1 MKNIIIILAFF
12 TLISCGEKEK
22 LAEEIVLEE
31 DNNSL
36 KLTDE
41 QLKTFDLSTVVLQER
56 TITKSLKLNG
66 ELNVPPQNLV
76 SISSVLGGYVK
87 STKLLPGMFVRKGE
101 VLAVIEDN
109 QFIQLQ
115 QDYLTTKTQLINA
128 EAEYHRQKDLNL
140 NKASSDKVYL
150 QAEADYKT
158 LLISKSSLEQ
168 KLKLITIDPNKV
180 SVANIRESIS
190 IYAPF
195 NGYVSDIF
203 VNIGKYISP
212 NDVLLELINLSDLY
226 LKLKVFEQD
235 LDAIEIGQSVTVY
248 TNSKP
253 DKKYEAELI
262 QIGKSFSAD
271 RAVAVYAKLKEV
283 DPKLIPGMYMNAE
296 IIVPENK
303 TRALPEESVVS
314 FEGKDYVFEI
324 LDSNTFEMIEVQ
336 VGNSGNGWLEIKNAT
351 TLQDKKI
358 AEKGAYAL
366 LMALKNKGE
375 E

>member
-41 QLKTFDLSTVVLQER
+41 QLKTFDLSTVYLQER

-76 SISSVLGGYVK
+76 SISSALGGYVK

-115 QDYLTTKTQLINA
+115 QDYLTTKTQLVNA

-168 KLKLITIDPNKV
+168 KLRLITIDPNKV

-235 LDAIEIGQSVTVY
+235 LDVIEIGQSVTVY

-336 VGNSGNGWLEIKNAT
+336 VGNSGNGWLEIKNAA

>member
-76 SISSVLGGYVK
+76 SISSALGGYVK

-271 RAVAVYAKLKEV
+271 RAVAVYVKLKEV
-283 DPKLIPGMYMNAE
+283 DSKLIPGMYMNAE

>member
-314 FEGKDYVFEI
+314 FEGKDYVFEV

-336 VGNSGNGWLEIKNAT
+336 VGNSGNGWLEIKNAA

>member
-41 QLKTFDLSTVVLQER
+41 QLKTFDLSTVYLQER

-76 SISSVLGGYVK
+76 SISSALGGYVK

-115 QDYLTTKTQLINA
+115 QDYLTTKTQLVNA

-168 KLKLITIDPNKV
+168 KLRLITIDPNKV

-235 LDAIEIGQSVTVY
+235 LDVIEIGQSVTVY

-314 FEGKDYVFEI
+314 FEGKDYVFEV

-336 VGNSGNGWLEIKNAT
+336 VGNSGNGWLEIKNAA

>member
-314 FEGKDYVFEI
+314 FEGKDYVFEV

>member
-271 RAVAVYAKLKEV
+271 RAVAVYVKLKEV
-283 DPKLIPGMYMNAE
+283 DSKLIPGMYMNAE

-314 FEGKDYVFEI
+314 FEGKDYVFEV

-336 VGNSGNGWLEIKNAT
+336 VGNSGNGWLEIKNAA

>member
-336 VGNSGNGWLEIKNAT
+336 VGNSGNGWLEIKNAA

>member
-235 LDAIEIGQSVTVY
+235 LDVIEIGQSVTVY

-314 FEGKDYVFEI
+314 FEGKDYVFEV

-336 VGNSGNGWLEIKNAT
+336 VGNSGNGWLEIKNAA

>member
-41 QLKTFDLSTVVLQER
+41 QLKTFDLSTVYLQER

-168 KLKLITIDPNKV
+168 KLRLITIDPNKV

-235 LDAIEIGQSVTVY
+235 LDVIEIGQSVTVY

-253 DKKYEAELI
+253 DKKYEAELV

-296 IIVPENK
+296 ITIPENK

-314 FEGKDYVFEI
+314 FEGKDYVFEV

-336 VGNSGNGWLEIKNAT
+336 VGNSGNGWLEIKNAA

>member
-271 RAVAVYAKLKEV
+271 RAVAVYVKLKEV
-283 DPKLIPGMYMNAE
+283 DSKLIPGMYMNAE

-336 VGNSGNGWLEIKNAT
+336 VGNSGNGWLEIKSAT

>member
-271 RAVAVYAKLKEV
+271 RAVAVYVKLKEV
-283 DPKLIPGMYMNAE
+283 DSKLIPGMYMNAE